1 MWLSK
6 IKKKKTQY
14 ILLGVI
20 FSIAIALISV
30 SLMVTAVS
38 KIFAEKYYE
47 GDSTPDIQIITGSN
61 SVIDKT
67 YNWYKDKGDKS
78 RNYKNYDIF
87 SVSTNLSFNDE
98 ANDNMS
104 SYIVP
109 IDDIKNLSNK
119 LEIVE
124 GDKNEK
130 APKKGEVWVS
140 STTASLKNIKV
151 GDKSEIING
160 NGKILKYKV
169 SAIVNDSN
177 QSSSAMGMLYVYI
190 NELERENLKSLPPV
204 NMITMNCDGNPS
216 ELANELVKYINEPIG
231 GIIADKSLYI
241 MAASMTSLM
250 LGGLGL
256 MSSIIL
262 TIVLILILR
271 ANIKNN
277 ILKEFKS
284 IGIYKSMGYSSKKIR
299 RIYLYGYGLV
309 SIVSSLIGVL
319 ISIPLV
325 SYICNIAFKNLGEYK
340 FDLMSFG
347 IVILTFVIFNALIY
361 VNLYLALRFIDKIK
375 PVEAI
380 NIGLTSS
387 KEKIKKSIIKN
398 NSSSL
403 AMAINDVFKH
413 KKNNIIIL
421 IMFILMFYISTLF
434 INVANTML
442 TLDEHLYKIFGTVKS
457 DFVISA
463 PTDVEDSIKD
473 IKAYLNKDSRV
484 EDYYLWDVISQNKVA
499 IDNSKYKI
507 EGGTLLATI
516 YNKFNED
523 DFSIMEGLNPRNK
536 REVSLSVNIMKK
548 NNIKIGDY
556 VTLNIEGKAKEFLV
570 VGSYGSMMSG
580 GQSLRVTSDVISD
593 SSGNVAFVKLKN
605 IDDYES
611 LKKDIE
617 DKFTGV
623 IIEKQYGPLK
633 DAASQVVET
642 SVPISIVLL
651 IGVLIFGLIN
661 IVNILITNNF
671 DNRKSY
677 GIMKSLGFDSRYIR
691 RRSNY
696 RIMGLAILGGLIG
709 VSLTAFT
716 SSGLMKIMLGFNIFE
731 FSLPKT
737 FVLVGITYLLIA
749 LVMSICNRSI
759 KKISTVELIEE

>member
-30 SLMVTAVS
+30 SIMVTAVS

-47 GDSTPDIQIITGSN
+47 GDSTPDIQIITDST
-61 SVIDKT
+61 SVLDKS
-67 YNWYKDKGDKS
+67 YDWYKDKGDKA
-78 RNYKNYDIF
+78 RNYKKDDIF
-87 SVSTNLSFNDE
+87 SVSTNLSFNGK
-98 ANDNMS
+98 ANDNLS
-104 SYIVP
+104 SYVVP
-109 IDDIKNLSNK
+109 VGDMKNLSNK
-119 LEIVE
+119 LDIVE
-124 GDKNEK
+124 GDKSEK
-130 APKKGEVWVS
+130 APKKGEMWIS
-140 STTASLKNIKV
+140 STTANLKNIKI
-151 GDKSEIING
+151 GDMAKIVDING
-160 NGKILKYKV
+160 NNLEYKI

-177 QSSSAMGMLYVYI
+177 QSSSTMGMLYIYV
-190 NELERENLKSLPPV
+190 NELERESLENLPPIKMV
-204 NMITMNCDGNPS
+204 TMNCDGDSS

-231 GIIADKSLYI
+231 GIICDKSLYI

-256 MSSIIL
+256 MSSVIL

-319 ISIPLV
+319 ISIPMV
-325 SYICNIAFKNLGEYK
+325 SYICNIAFKNLGVYK

-347 IVILTFVIFNALIY
+347 IVVVTFIIFNALIY
-361 VNLYLALRFIDKIK
+361 INLYLALRVIDKIK

-387 KEKIKKSIIKN
+387 KGKMKKSLIKN

-403 AMAINDVFKH
+403 AMAINDIFKH
-413 KKNNIIIL
+413 KKNNFIIL
-421 IMFILMFYISTLF
+421 VMFILMFYISTLF

-442 TLDEHLYKIFGTVKS
+442 TLDKHLYKIFGTVKS
-457 DFVISA
+457 DLVISA
-463 PTDVEDSIKD
+463 PTDIEDSIKD
-473 IKAYLNKDSRV
+473 VKVYLDKDNRV
-484 EDYYLWDVISQNKVA
+484 EDYYLWDIISQNKVA

-507 EGGTLLATI
+507 EGGTLLATL
-516 YNKFNED
+516 YDKFNEEN
-523 DFSIMEGLNPRNK
+523 FSIMEGVNPRNK
-536 REVSLSVNIMKK
+536 KEVSLSVAVMER
-548 NNIKIGDY
+548 NNLKIGDY
-556 VTLNIEGKAKEFLV
+556 VSLNIEGKAKEFLI

-580 GQSLRVTSDVISD
+580 GQSLRVTNDVVSN

-605 IDDYES
+605 VDDYES
-611 LKKDIE
+611 IKNDIE
-617 DKFTGV
+617 NKFDGV
-623 IIEKQYGPLK
+623 TIEKDYGPLK
-633 DAASQVVET
+633 DASSQVVET

-651 IGVLIFGLIN
+651 VGVLIFGLIN
-661 IVNILITNNF
+661 IVNILMTNNF
-671 DNRKSY
+671 DNRKNY
-677 GIMKSLGFDSRYIR
+677 GVMKSLGFDSRYIK

-696 RIMGLAILGGLIG
+696 RIMSLAILGALAG
-709 VSLTAFT
+709 VSLTVFT
-716 SSGLMKIMLGFNIFE
+716 SGGLMKLMLGFDIFE
-731 FSLPKT
+731 FNLLMT
-737 FVLVGITYLLIA
+737 LGLVGITFLLIM
-749 LVMSICNRSI
+749 LVMHICNRSI
-759 KKISTVELIEE
+759 KKISTVELIKE